1 MRVLLAN
8 DHKLVRDA
16 LAFYCSRLGDDVE
29 VLQAETYDQ
38 AAELAAQAP
47 SLDLIILDLI
57 ILDLNMPGS
66 TGFDGLDSMRKRYPD
81 IPIVI
86 LSGSIRHQD
95 MSRALAHGAN
105 GYLPKT
111 LGGDAMLN
119 ALRLVMSGEKFI
131 PSALYDEA
139 GSANEA
145 SDIPS
150 DSPLRNLTPREMDV
164 LEHLIEGKANKQIA
178 ALLDLQV
185 VTVKLYMKGILR
197 KLGAAN
203 RTHAVKIVLELRSA
217 A

>member
-1 MRVLLAN
+1 MRVLLAD

-16 LAFYCSRLGDDVE
+16 LAFYCSRLDDEVE

-38 AAELAAQAP
+38 AAELAAGAE
-47 SLDLIILDLI
+47 SLDLI

-66 TGFDGLDSMRKRYPD
+66 SGFDGLDAMRKRYAD
-81 IPIVI
+81 VPIVM

-95 MSRALAHGAN
+95 MTNALEHGAN

-119 ALRLVMSGEKFI
+119 ALRLVISGEKFI
-131 PSALYDEA
+131 PSALYEEA
-139 GSANEA
+139 GSDGRN
-145 SDIPS
+145 
-150 DSPLRNLTPREMDV
+150 SPEDGPLSTLTPRETEV
-164 LEHLIEGKANKQIA
+164 LEQLLEGKSNKEIA
-178 ALLDLQV
+178 AVLDLQV
-185 VTVKLYMKGILR
+185 VTVKLHMKGILR

-203 RTHAVKIVLELRSA
+203 RTHAVKIVLDLRSA

>member
-1 MRVLLAN
+1 MRVLLAD

-29 VLQAETYDQ
+29 ILQAETYDQ

-47 SLDLIILDLI
+47 SLDLI

-95 MSRALAHGAN
+95 MSRAFERGAN

-150 DSPLRNLTPREMDV
+150 DSPLRNLTPRKMDV

-185 VTVKLYMKGILR
+185 VTVKLHMKGILR